1 MTRQV
6 ILDCPLVSLWHPL
19 DSFINAS
26 NGHSPPLSLLLPI
39 TRRCKHTH
47 THHCLQYSSQY
58 NMDSLLPLPPC
69 PSSPDHSPNISQ
81 VVHCRV
87 CTPHPLHAPLL
98 VLHLAGYPA
107 RPTQGRMV
115 LIDMLLH
122 SAQIQCNLPRWSL
135 SLTAILNGPR
145 QGNLLFVQQC
155 NLLLCFCT

>member
-1 MTRQV
+1 MLV
-6 ILDCPLVSLWHPL
+6 LDT
-19 DSFINAS
+19 
-26 NGHSPPLSLLLPI
+26 PPLSLPLPI

-58 NMDSLLPLPPC
+58 NMDSLLPLPPPPLPRTTP
-69 PSSPDHSPNISQ
+69 PSSISQ

-98 VLHLAGYPA
+98 MLHLAGYPA
-107 RPTQGRMV
+107 RPSQGRMV

-135 SLTAILNGPR
+135 SLTAILNGLR
-145 QGNLLFVQQC
+145 QGNLLFVHQC
-155 NLLLCFCT
+155 NLLLCYCT